1 MFHLLIYVPI
11 YDIIIIEVKENLLQI
26 QRRKDMKERTI
37 KITELDC
44 DTYSKKDTSPR
55 GCQVVSRT
63 DVKVGDYIVIDNY
76 FTLVVADGKEQ
87 LK

>member
-1 MFHLLIYVPI
+1 
-11 YDIIIIEVKENLLQI
+11 
-26 QRRKDMKERTI
+26 MKERTI

-87 LK
+87 K

>member
-1 MFHLLIYVPI
+1 
-11 YDIIIIEVKENLLQI
+11 
-26 QRRKDMKERTI
+26 MKKRTI

-44 DTYSKKDTSPR
+44 DTYSKKDNSPR

-63 DVKVGDYIVIDNY
+63 DVRVGDYIVIDNY

-87 LK
+87 K

>member
-1 MFHLLIYVPI
+1 
-11 YDIIIIEVKENLLQI
+11 
-26 QRRKDMKERTI
+26 MKVRTI
-37 KITELDC
+37 KITELKC
-44 DTYSKKDTSPR
+44 DTYSKKDNSPR

-63 DVKVGDYIVIDNY
+63 DVRVGDYIVIDNY